1 MHFISITFT
10 SIYPFKFFFVIS
22 HLLLLIYVSTLLS
35 FSELIL
41 PVFSIPIDMPFFV
54 VIYVLIKMD
63 PLLQDL
69 LWMLDLPHLLVELNY
84 SIFTSSCL
92 GKSWHFS
99 FYILAFKKYDLLF
112 ENRKIEIL
120 FCYLLERVIFIIKTF
135 YRNFRQPFYFNNDFK
150 KYIIKIK

>member
-1 MHFISITFT
+1 MHFIFITFT

-22 HLLLLIYVSTLLS
+22 HLLLLIYVSILLS

-99 FYILAFKKYDLLF
+99 LYILAFKKYDLLF

-120 FCYLLERVIFIIKTF
+120 FDTYWKELYLLLKLF
-135 YRNFRQPFYFNNDFK
+135 YRNLRNLLF
-150 KYIIKIK
+150 